1 MIAIEVI
8 EHLFIPKELLVY
20 AQKHLPINGHLVI
33 STPYHGYLKNLAI
46 SIFDLWDQHHHPLK
60 DGGRIAILVQKN
72 DQSAANPKWIPN
84 QKNNRGW

>member
-46 SIFDLWDQHHHPLK
+46 SIFDLWDQHHHPLR
-60 DGGRIAILVQKN
+60 DGGHIKIG
-72 DQSAANPKWIPN
+72 PK
-84 QKNNRGW
+84 KRSVSC